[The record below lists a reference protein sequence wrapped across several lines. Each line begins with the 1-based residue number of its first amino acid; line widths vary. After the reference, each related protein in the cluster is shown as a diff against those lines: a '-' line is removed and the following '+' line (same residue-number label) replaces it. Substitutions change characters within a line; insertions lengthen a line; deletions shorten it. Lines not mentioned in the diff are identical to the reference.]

1 MKHKPIPWAIALT
14 GVLYYAL
21 LIYWQSDE
29 LSGSGQARDAAV
41 FGLVFSVIYVAY
53 CMLCFQR
60 DLPPGLKDMPFV
72 GRYGKLTG
80 WLVFGS
86 IAVYYVRPSA
96 WGGYDE
102 GVGFF
107 LVGILL
113 LGFAAA
119 AILTCFMWSGD
130 QSSRLYALSR
140 FVDVYPTITKPE
152 RHVRFNEKMWTTT
165 FVLIIYFGMTNVM
178 LFGLSGQALDLFSG
192 FRSIMAG
199 ASGTIMHL
207 GIGPIVTGS
216 IIMQLFA
223 GAKIIRLDLSDS
235 EDKAM
240 YQGVQKLLVLIMIP
254 IESIPQTYGFL
265 DPSEWLIDAYGLG
278 WANFVIVAQ
287 LFAGSYL
294 VFLLDELVSKWG
306 IGSGI
311 SLFIAAGVAQSTFVG
326 TLSPLATTTGA
337 PYSIQNPPSGTLP
350 MIFYMFR
357 ESTNYEMIQANGFEI
372 MLLTHVNPVAAL
384 VSSIIVF
391 LVVAYAESSKL
402 ELPLTHGKVRGHR
415 GKYPIRLVY
424 ASNIP
429 VILMAALLAN
439 INMFTLL
446 FWSHPTLSQTPILG
460 QNGWAS
466 ASAFIGTYEPGQT
479 TASGGFAWYASM
491 VNGVN
496 DWLIPLLNQQGDV
509 FGHSLTQIMVHV
521 VFYVAL
527 MTVGSMVFA
536 KFWIDTT
543 NMGTKDVAKQIE
555 RTGMQIPGFR
565 KNPKVLEKILEN
577 YIPPVTYFSGA
588 FVGLLAAGA
597 DLLGTVGNATGTGAG
612 CRYHPA
618 YLRANPKGTGHGNAS
633 DDPPV
638 LRCRVILDVGRER
651 GSVHGGR
658 PSPKVPCFKS
668 TALMNSRWFQAPT
681 VLWHAWR
688 DVLFFLPFVAFGLLF
703 IGVGIGGAAVGA
715 YEWWMAGEEHCI
727 SSDDEPLFTG
737 DGTAH
742 CLDHDSQSSFDTPEA
757 SGPIQIFKRK

>member
-14 GVLYYAL
+14 GALYFGL

-29 LSGSGQARDAAV
+29 LSGTSEQVAGAQ
-41 FGLVFSVIYVAY
+41 FGLILSVIYVAY
-53 CMLCFQR
+53 LMWCFQR
-60 DLPPGLKDMPFV
+60 DLPKGLQDAPV
-72 GRYGKLTG
+72 IGRYGKLIG
-80 WLVFGS
+80 WLALTAT
-86 IAVYYVRPSA
+86 AVWYVRPNA

-107 LVGILL
+107 LVGIVL

-130 QSSRLYALSR
+130 KSSRLYALSR

-165 FVLIIYFGMTNVM
+165 FVLIIYFAMTNVM
-178 LFGLSGQALDLFSG
+178 LYGLSGQALDLFSG

-223 GAKIIRLDLSDS
+223 GAKIIRLDLSNS

-265 DPSEWLIDAYGLG
+265 DPQEFLIDSYGIG

-306 IGSGI
+306 IGSGM

-326 TLSPLATTTGA
+326 TLSPLPVTKGLG
-337 PYSIQNPPSGTLP
+337 YSLSNPPSGTLP

-357 ESTNYEMIQANGFEI
+357 EATNYEMISSNGFETI
-372 MLLTHVNPVAAL
+372 LLTHVNPLAAL
-384 VSSIIVF
+384 FSSVVVF

-446 FWSHPTLSQTPILG
+446 FWSHPTLSQTPLLG
-460 QNGWAS
+460 RNGAGS
-466 ASAFIGTYEPGQT
+466 LSKYIGTYEQGQT

-496 DWLIPLLNQQGDV
+496 DWLLPLLNQQGDV
-509 FGHSLTQIMVHV
+509 FGHSLSQIMVHV
-521 VFYVAL
+521 VFYVIL
-527 MTVGSMVFA
+527 MTVGSMIFA

-597 DLLGTVGNATGTGAG
+597 DLLGTVGNATGTG
-612 CRYHPA
+612 
-618 YLRANPKGTGHGNAS
+618 
-633 DDPPV
+633 
-638 LRCRVILDVGRER
+638 
-651 GSVHGGR
+651 
-658 PSPKVPCFKS
+658 
-668 TALMNSRWFQAPT
+668 
-681 VLWHAWR
+681 
-688 DVLFFLPFVAFGLLF
+688 LLLA
-703 IGVGIGGAAVGA
+703 VGIILRTYEQIQKEQAMEMHPMIRQFFGA
-715 YEWWMAGEEHCI
+715 E
-727 SSDDEPLFTG
+727 
-737 DGTAH
+737 
-742 CLDHDSQSSFDTPEA
+742 
-757 SGPIQIFKRK
+757 

>member
-14 GVLYYAL
+14 GVLYFGL
-21 LIYWQSDE
+21 LLYWQSDE
-29 LSGSGQARDAAV
+29 LSSEIAAQRNAAQ
-41 FGLVFSVIYVAY
+41 FGLVLSVIYVAY
-53 CMLCFQR
+53 LMWCFNR
-60 DLPPGLKDMPFV
+60 DLPEGLKDAPV
-72 GRYGKLTG
+72 IGRYGKLLG
-80 WLVFGS
+80 WLA
-86 IAVYYVRPSA
+86 IAGVAVWYVRPDK
-96 WGGYDE
+96 WGGYDD

-113 LGFAAA
+113 LGFGAAA
-119 AILTCFMWSGD
+119 ALTCFMWSGD
-130 QSSRLYALSR
+130 KSSRLYALHR

-165 FVLIIYFGMTNVM
+165 FVLIIYFAMTNVM
-178 LFGLSGQALDLFSG
+178 LYGLSGQALDLFSG

-223 GAKIIRLDLSDS
+223 GAKIIRLDLSNS

-254 IESIPQTYGFL
+254 IEAIPQTYGFL
-265 DPSEWLIDAYGLG
+265 DPMEFLIDSYGMG

-306 IGSGI
+306 IGSGM
-311 SLFIAAGVAQSTFVG
+311 SLFIAAGVSQSTFVG
-326 TLSPLATTTGA
+326 TLSPLPVTSGLG
-337 PYSIQNPPSGTLP
+337 YSMSNPPSGTLP

-357 ESTNYEMIQANGFEI
+357 EATNYEMISSNGFETI
-372 MLLTHVNPVAAL
+372 LLTHVNPLAAL
-384 VSSIIVF
+384 FSSVVVF

-446 FWSHPTLSQTPILG
+446 FWSHPTLSQTPFLG
-460 QNGWAS
+460 REGYGS
-466 ASAFIGTYEPGQT
+466 LSEYIGTYDQGQT

-496 DWLIPLLNQQGDV
+496 DWLLPLLNQTGDV
-509 FGHSLTQIMVHV
+509 YGHSLTQIMVHV
-521 VFYVAL
+521 VFYVVL

-597 DLLGTVGNATGTGAG
+597 DLLGTVGNATGTG
-612 CRYHPA
+612 
-618 YLRANPKGTGHGNAS
+618 
-633 DDPPV
+633 
-638 LRCRVILDVGRER
+638 
-651 GSVHGGR
+651 
-658 PSPKVPCFKS
+658 
-668 TALMNSRWFQAPT
+668 
-681 VLWHAWR
+681 
-688 DVLFFLPFVAFGLLF
+688 LLLA
-703 IGVGIGGAAVGA
+703 VGIILRTYEQIQKEQAMEMHPMIRQFFGA
-715 YEWWMAGEEHCI
+715 E
-727 SSDDEPLFTG
+727 
-737 DGTAH
+737 
-742 CLDHDSQSSFDTPEA
+742 
-757 SGPIQIFKRK
+757 

>member
-1 MKHKPIPWAIALT
+1 MKHKPMPLAVA
-14 GVLYYAL
+14 
-21 LIYWQSDE
+21 
-29 LSGSGQARDAAV
+29 LSGLLYWGLLVYWVRDDLQAGFDTAGGEAAI
-41 FGLVFSVIYVAY
+41 FGIVFSIVYVGYSMA
-53 CMLCFQR
+53 CLMI
-60 DLPPGLKDMPFV
+60 DMPEGLKTMPVV
-72 GRYGKLTG
+72 GRYGKLLG
-80 WLVFGS
+80 WLAMLGL
-86 IAVYYVRPSA
+86 AAWYVRPSA

-107 LVGILL
+107 LVGICL
-113 LGFAAA
+113 LGFGAAS
-119 AILTCFMWSGD
+119 IITCFMWGGD
-130 QSSRLYALSR
+130 DSSRLYALRR

-165 FVLIIYFGMTNVM
+165 FVLIIYFAMTNVM
-178 LFGLSGQALDLFSG
+178 LYGLSGEALDLFSG

-223 GAKIIRLDLSDS
+223 GAKIIRLDLSNSD
-235 EDKAM
+235 DKAM

-265 DPSEWLIDAYGLG
+265 DPQEFLIDNYGLG

-326 TLSPLATTTGA
+326 TLSPLPATSGV
-337 PYSIQNPPSGTLP
+337 PYSLQNPPSGTLP

-357 ESTNYEMIQANGFEI
+357 EATNAEMISNNGFEQI
-372 MLLTHVNPVAAL
+372 LLTHVNPVAAL
-384 VSSIIVF
+384 FSSIVVF

-439 INMFTLL
+439 INMFSLL

-460 QNGWAS
+460 REGWAS
-466 ASAFIGTYEPGQT
+466 ASQYIGTYEAGQT

-496 DWLIPLLNQQGDV
+496 DWMLPLLNQQGDV

-565 KNPKVLEKILEN
+565 KNPKILEKILEN

-597 DLLGTVGNATGTGAG
+597 DLLGTVGNASGTG
-612 CRYHPA
+612 
-618 YLRANPKGTGHGNAS
+618 
-633 DDPPV
+633 
-638 LRCRVILDVGRER
+638 
-651 GSVHGGR
+651 
-658 PSPKVPCFKS
+658 
-668 TALMNSRWFQAPT
+668 
-681 VLWHAWR
+681 
-688 DVLFFLPFVAFGLLF
+688 LLLA
-703 IGVGIGGAAVGA
+703 VGIILRTYEQIQKEQAMEMHPMIRQFFGA
-715 YEWWMAGEEHCI
+715 
-727 SSDDEPLFTG
+727 D
-737 DGTAH
+737 
-742 CLDHDSQSSFDTPEA
+742 
-757 SGPIQIFKRK
+757 

>member
-1 MKHKPIPWAIALT
+1 MGKQSIPWAVGLT
-14 GVLYYAL
+14 GLLYFGML
-21 LIYWQSDE
+21 GYWQYDAFE
-29 LSGSGQARDAAV
+29 TALFGSGNASQNAIDGAI
-41 FGLVFSVIYVAY
+41 FGFGFGVAYVAF
-53 CMLCFQR
+53 MLWCFTR
-60 DLPPGLKDMPFV
+60 DLPEGLKEVPII
-72 GRYGKLTG
+72 GRFGKMLA
-80 WLVFGS
+80 WLAFLATAVWYCRPNS
-86 IAVYYVRPSA
+86 IA
-96 WGGYDE
+96 GGTHQD
-102 GVGFF
+102 
-107 LVGILL
+107 LVGYLLVGVIL
-113 LGFAAA
+113 LGFGASAA
-119 AILTCFMWSGD
+119 LVCFMYSGD
-130 QSSRLYALSR
+130 KNSRLYALHR
-140 FVDVYPTITKPE
+140 FVDTYPTITKPE
-152 RHVRFNEKMWTTT
+152 RHVRFNEKLWTTT
-165 FVLIIYFGMTNVM
+165 LVLIIYFAMTNVM
-178 LFGLSGQALDLFSG
+178 IWGLSGQALDLFSG

-223 GAKIIRLDLSDS
+223 GAKIIRLDLQDS

-240 YQGVQKLLVLIMIP
+240 YQGVQKLLVLLMIP

-265 DPSEWLIDAYGLG
+265 DPTENLITNYGMG

-326 TLSPLATTTGA
+326 TLSPMPATSGVS
-337 PYSIQNPPSGTLP
+337 YSLQNPPSGTLP

-357 ESTNYEMIQANGFEI
+357 EATNSEMISQNGFETI
-372 MLLTHVNPVAAL
+372 LLTHVNPVAAL
-384 VSSIIVF
+384 FSSVVVF

-446 FWSHPTLSQTPILG
+446 FWNHPTLQKTPILG
-460 QNGWAS
+460 KEGWGS
-466 ASAFIGTYEPGQT
+466 MSEYIGTYEPGSST
-479 TASGGFAWYASM
+479 PSGGFAWYSSM

-496 DWLIPLLNQQGDV
+496 DWLIPLLNQQGDIY
-509 FGHSLTQIMVHV
+509 GHSLWQIGGHV
-521 VFYVAL
+521 IFYVTL

-543 NMGTKDVAKQIE
+543 NMGSKDVAKQIE

-565 KNPKVLEKILEN
+565 KNPLVLERILER

-597 DLLGTVGNATGTGAG
+597 DLLGTVGNATGTG
-612 CRYHPA
+612 
-618 YLRANPKGTGHGNAS
+618 
-633 DDPPV
+633 
-638 LRCRVILDVGRER
+638 
-651 GSVHGGR
+651 
-658 PSPKVPCFKS
+658 
-668 TALMNSRWFQAPT
+668 
-681 VLWHAWR
+681 
-688 DVLFFLPFVAFGLLF
+688 LLLA
-703 IGVGIGGAAVGA
+703 VGIILRTYEQIQKEQAMEMHPMLRQFFGA
-715 YEWWMAGEEHCI
+715 E
-727 SSDDEPLFTG
+727 
-737 DGTAH
+737 
-742 CLDHDSQSSFDTPEA
+742 
-757 SGPIQIFKRK
+757 

>member
-1 MKHKPIPWAIALT
+1 MRHKPIPWAIALT
-14 GVLYYAL
+14 GVLYFGL

-29 LSGSGQARDAAV
+29 LSSEIAAQRNAAQ
-41 FGLVFSVIYVAY
+41 FGLVLSVVYVAY
-53 CMLCFQR
+53 LLWCFNR
-60 DLPPGLKDMPFV
+60 DLPEGLKDAPV
-72 GRYGKLTG
+72 IGRYGKLLG
-80 WLVFGS
+80 WLAISGV
-86 IAVYYVRPSA
+86 AVWYVRPDK
-96 WGGYDE
+96 WGGYDD

-113 LGFAAA
+113 LGFGAAA
-119 AILTCFMWSGD
+119 ALTCFMWSGD
-130 QSSRLYALSR
+130 KSSRLYALHR

-165 FVLIIYFGMTNVM
+165 FVLIIYFAMTNVM
-178 LFGLSGQALDLFSG
+178 LYGLSGQALDLFSG

-223 GAKIIRLDLSDS
+223 GAKIIRLDLSNS

-254 IESIPQTYGFL
+254 IEAIPQTYGFL
-265 DPSEWLIDAYGLG
+265 DPMEFLIDSYGMG

-306 IGSGI
+306 IGSGM
-311 SLFIAAGVAQSTFVG
+311 SLFIAAGVSQSTFVG
-326 TLSPLATTTGA
+326 TLSPLPVTSGLG
-337 PYSIQNPPSGTLP
+337 YSMTNPPSGTLP

-357 ESTNYEMIQANGFEI
+357 EATNYEMISSNGFETI
-372 MLLTHVNPVAAL
+372 LLTHVNPLAAL
-384 VSSIIVF
+384 FSSVVVF

-446 FWSHPTLSQTPILG
+446 FWSHPTLSQTPFLG
-460 QNGWAS
+460 REGYGS
-466 ASAFIGTYEPGQT
+466 LSEYIGTYDQGQT

-496 DWLIPLLNQQGDV
+496 DWLLPLLNQTGDV
-509 FGHSLTQIMVHV
+509 YGHTLTQIMVHV
-521 VFYVAL
+521 VFYVVL

-597 DLLGTVGNATGTGAG
+597 DLLGTVGNATGTG
-612 CRYHPA
+612 
-618 YLRANPKGTGHGNAS
+618 
-633 DDPPV
+633 
-638 LRCRVILDVGRER
+638 
-651 GSVHGGR
+651 
-658 PSPKVPCFKS
+658 
-668 TALMNSRWFQAPT
+668 
-681 VLWHAWR
+681 
-688 DVLFFLPFVAFGLLF
+688 LLLA
-703 IGVGIGGAAVGA
+703 VGIILRTYEQIQKEQAMEMHPMIRQFFGA
-715 YEWWMAGEEHCI
+715 E
-727 SSDDEPLFTG
+727 
-737 DGTAH
+737 
-742 CLDHDSQSSFDTPEA
+742 
-757 SGPIQIFKRK
+757 